1 MATKYYSREVARR
14 SQADL
19 YADRALAADR
29 AADERYEQQQVDQKI
44 GYATSAAK
52 LGMDA
57 RDYGIDKQLGKT
69 IDIESQLMYKDPV
82 SGQSMGAT
90 DPVSGEALMTT
101 KEMNLYKSGAN
112 PDAGFFENMKEGMWT
127 PEPTVDYKT
136 MSQMSEDQIFSNYA
150 DKDFAKE
157 FSTRSRSLESAVSG
171 EEKTLFDSIG
181 KGESVDLQGG
191 SGLKKYSGGEVVY
204 DSADNMQAGKFNKPF
219 TLKKG
224 AGDTTFDFA
233 EGSLDNQTR
242 SRYFK
247 AATEVKDGKV
257 FAKEGFEG
265 SFGLDKP
272 GEIGSM
278 TDDVFTPASETLSFD
293 LGSESSKLLTKEF
306 ASADLAAESG
316 IAEDISSKI
325 IEKGSLK
332 AAEGGSKLL
341 QTAGKVGKVAG
352 KAAGWAGVAKGTHQ
366 AFTAESDEEKA
377 AGAAQAVGSA
387 MMMYGPDPITKGIG
401 LVLSVGG
408 GLFGGGGGGR
418 DTSQDF
424 AERDPS
430 DNVLKGLSDRMA

>member
-19 YADRALAADR
+19 YHDRQIAADR
-29 AADERYEQQQVDQKI
+29 AADERYEQAKVERNI
-44 GYATSAAK
+44 GYGTTAAK
-52 LGMDA
+52 IGMDA

-69 IDIESQLMYKDPV
+69 IDIESQMQYKDLTTGELV
-82 SGQSMGAT
+82 GAT
-90 DPVSGEALMTT
+90 DPMTGNPLMTT
-101 KEMNLYKSGAN
+101 KEMNLYKSGTN
-112 PDAGFFENMKEGMWT
+112 PDAGFFENIKEGMWT

-136 MSQMSEDQIFSNYA
+136 MSQMSEDQIFANYSG
-150 DKDFAKE
+150 KDFTKE
-157 FSTRSRSLESAVSG
+157 FSTRSRNLESAVSG
-171 EEKTLFDSIG
+171 DKKTLFESIG
-181 KGESVDLQGG
+181 SGESVEMKGG
-191 SGLKKYSGGEVVY
+191 GTLKKYEGGEIVY
-204 DSADNMQAGKFNKPF
+204 DSAKESTSTFNKPF
-219 TLKKG
+219 TLKEG
-224 AGDTTFDFA
+224 RGDTTFDFA
-233 EGSLDNQTR
+233 EGSLENQTR
-242 SRYFK
+242 SRYFE

-293 LGSESSKLLTKEF
+293 LGAEASKSLTKEF
-306 ASADLAAESG
+306 AAADLAAESG
-316 IAEDISSKI
+316 IAEDISAKI
-325 IEKGSLK
+325 IEKGAEG

-352 KAAGWAGVAKGTHQ
+352 KVAGWAGVAKGAHQ
-366 AFTAESDEEKA
+366 AFTAESDEDKA

-387 MMMYGPDPITKGIG
+387 LMMYGPDPITKGVG

-408 GLFGGGGGGR
+408 SLFGGGGGGR

-424 AERDPS
+424 AERNPT

>member
-14 SQADL
+14 SQANL
-19 YADRALAADR
+19 YHDRQMAADR
-29 AADERYEQQQVDQKI
+29 AADERYEQAKVERNI
-44 GYATSAAK
+44 GYGTTAAK
-52 LGMDA
+52 IGMDA

-69 IDIESQLMYKDPV
+69 IDIESQMQYKDPTTGELV
-82 SGQSMGAT
+82 GAT
-90 DPVSGEALMTT
+90 DPISGNPLMTT

-112 PDAGFFENMKEGMWT
+112 PDAGFFENIKEGMWT

-136 MSQMSEDQIFSNYA
+136 MSKMSEDQIFSNYA
-150 DKDFAKE
+150 DTDFARE
-157 FSTRSRSLESAVSG
+157 YSTRTRSLESAVSG
-171 EEKTLFDSIG
+171 DKKTLFESIG
-181 KGESVDLQGG
+181 SGEKVEMKGG
-191 SGLKKYSGGEVVY
+191 STFKKYEGGEIVY
-204 DSADNMQAGKFNKPF
+204 DSSKESTATFNKPF
-219 TLKKG
+219 SLKEG
-224 AGDTTFDFA
+224 RGDTTFDFA

-242 SRYFK
+242 SRYFE

-278 TDDVFTPASETLSFD
+278 TDDVFTPTSETLSFD
-293 LGSESSKLLTKEF
+293 LGAEASKSLTKEF
-306 ASADLAAESG
+306 AAADLATESG

-341 QTAGKVGKVAG
+341 ETAGKVGKVAG
-352 KAAGWAGVAKGTHQ
+352 KVAGWYGVAKGAHQ
-366 AFTAESDEEKA
+366 AFTAESDEDKA

-387 MMMYGPDPITKGIG
+387 LMMYGPDPISKGVG

-418 DTSQDF
+418 DKSQDF
-424 AERDPS
+424 AARNPS